1 MLARRGYAYEDLS
14 VGMTEEFSKTISNG
28 EILSFSEATGDDN
41 PIHLD
46 EEFAAR
52 GFFRRR
58 VAHGMLTASF
68 ISTIIGTLLPGPG
81 CVYLSQNLKFLA
93 PVCIGD
99 TVIARVVVEA
109 LMPENKCATLKTTCV
124 VDEKLVV
131 EGDALV
137 YVPSRA

>member
-1 MLARRGYAYEDLS
+1 MLARRGYAYEDLF
-14 VGMTEEFSKTISNG
+14 VGMTEKFSKAITNG
-28 EILSFSEATGDDN
+28 DVLSFSEMSGDDN
-41 PIHLD
+41 PMHLD

-52 GFFRRR
+52 SFFRRR
-58 VAHGMLTASF
+58 VAQGMLTASL

-81 CVYLSQNLKFLA
+81 CVYLGQNLKFLA

-99 TVIARVVVEA
+99 IVMARVVVEA
-109 LMPENKCATLKTTCV
+109 LMPDKKCATLKTTCA